1 MKKIVFS
8 CCLLL
13 FVIVYAICETT
24 TSGIILD
31 GFSIQEIQKNNYK
44 LKDNWND
51 IVKDNGR
58 LYLYYKLDT
67 FRDYKYIAE
76 IYYVLVNQQNEKK
89 ILGSFSRKTGFLDA
103 KGKNFTRRYG
113 VDKGTDFMRKH
124 LLGLSIEMLE
134 HPFIIN
140 GVALDDQGEPYKTE
154 VMEMFSIDTENM
166 TIEEWFP
173 EW

>member
-1 MKKIVFS
+1 MEEHIH
-8 CCLLL
+8 
-13 FVIVYAICETT
+13 
-24 TSGIILD
+24 
-31 GFSIQEIQKNNYK
+31 
-44 LKDNWND
+44 
-51 IVKDNGR
+51 
-58 LYLYYKLDT
+58 
-67 FRDYKYIAE
+67 
-76 IYYVLVNQQNEKK
+76 
-89 ILGSFSRKTGFLDA
+89 
-103 KGKNFTRRYG
+103 G
-113 VDKGTDFMRKH
+113 VDIMRKH

>member
-8 CCLLL
+8 CCLLV
-13 FVIVYAICETT
+13 FIIVHALCETEVNRVV
-24 TSGIILD
+24 LD
-31 GFSIQEIQKNNYK
+31 GFSIQQIQKNSYK
-44 LKDNWND
+44 LKDNWNE

-89 ILGSFSRKTGFLDA
+89 ILGSFLKKTGFLDA
-103 KGKNFTRRYG
+103 KRYNFT
-113 VDKGTDFMRKH
+113 TDGDANFMKNQ
-124 LLGLSIEMLE
+124 LIGLSIETLE
-134 HPFIIN
+134 RPFSIR
-140 GVALDDQGEPYKTE
+140 GFALSSDNDVYTTE
-154 VMEMFSIDTENM
+154 VKVRLVIDTENM

>member
-8 CCLLL
+8 CCLLV
-13 FVIVYAICETT
+13 FIIVHALCETEVNRVV
-24 TSGIILD
+24 LD
-31 GFSIQEIQKNNYK
+31 GFSIQQIQKNSYK
-44 LKDNWND
+44 LKDNWNE

-103 KGKNFTRRYG
+103 KRYNFTTG
-113 VDKGTDFMRKH
+113 GDADFMKNQ
-124 LLGLSIEMLE
+124 LIGLSIEMLE